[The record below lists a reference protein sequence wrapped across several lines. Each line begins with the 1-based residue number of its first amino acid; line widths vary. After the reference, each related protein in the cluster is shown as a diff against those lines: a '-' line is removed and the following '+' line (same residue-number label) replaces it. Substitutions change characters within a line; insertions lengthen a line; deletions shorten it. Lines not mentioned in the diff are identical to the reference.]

1 MISVTEA
8 LARVTADLAPVPAEE
23 VPVTEAGGR
32 VLAEDLVAR
41 LTQPPFP
48 ASAMDGY
55 AVRAT
60 DVERLPA
67 RLKLVGEAAA
77 GHPFAGSVAAGEA
90 VRIFTGAAVPGG
102 ADLVVI
108 QENTRQ
114 GGAHVEIESL
124 SREDFIRPA
133 GGDFREGQVLLAAG
147 KRLTSRDVLLAAQ
160 MNYPSL
166 RVRRRPVVAVLPSG
180 DELQP
185 PGSLLA
191 SGEIISSIP
200 AGLKGLIEN
209 AGGAPHLLGIARD
222 TMESLAGVIAR
233 AAGADILLTI
243 GGASVGEHDLV
254 RWGLEAGG
262 FAIDFQNIAMRP
274 GKPLMYGR
282 RGAQRALGVP
292 GNPVSAMLCSAL
304 FLRPM
309 VARLLGESTAP
320 RPAQYARL
328 AAPLEANGQ
337 RQHFMRAGLKPG
349 NDDEMTATP
358 LPSQDSSRVSALAT
372 ADCLIIR
379 APGAPAA
386 AAGDRVEIMPL
397 DF

>member
-1 MISVTEA
+1 MISVAEA
-8 LARVTADLAPVPAEE
+8 LARVTADLMPLPAEE

-32 VLAEDLVAR
+32 VLAADLAAR
-41 LTQPPFP
+41 LTQPPFS

-55 AVRAT
+55 AVRAK

-67 RLKLVGEAAA
+67 NLKLLGEAAA
-77 GHPFAGSVAAGEA
+77 GHPFAGSVGASEA
-90 VRIFTGAAVPGG
+90 VRIFTGAAVPSG

-108 QENTRQ
+108 QENTRRE
-114 GGAHVEIESL
+114 GAHVAIESL

-133 GGDFREGQVLLAAG
+133 GGDFREGDVLLRAG
-147 KRLTSRDVLLAAQ
+147 RRLTSRDVLLAAQ
-160 MNYPSL
+160 MNYPEL
-166 RVRRRPVVAVLPSG
+166 RVRRRPVVAVLASG

-185 PGSLLA
+185 PGSALTG
-191 SGEIISSIP
+191 GEIFSSIP

-209 AGGAPHLLGIARD
+209 AGGEPLLLGIARD
-222 TMESLAGVIAR
+222 TMESLAGAIAR
-233 AAGADILLTI
+233 AADADILLTI

-254 RWGLEAGG
+254 RRALEAAG

-309 VARLLGESTAP
+309 LARLLGEDPP
-320 RPAQYARL
+320 RRAAQYARL
-328 AAPLEANGQ
+328 AAPLEGNGQ
-337 RQHFMRAGLKPG
+337 RQHFMRASLGFG
-349 NDDEMTATP
+349 SGGEMTATP
-358 LPSQDSSRVSALAT
+358 LPSQDSSLVSALAA
-372 ADCLIIR
+372 ADCLIVR
-379 APGAPAA
+379 APGAPPA
-386 AAGDRVEIMPL
+386 AAGDFVEIMPL